1 MHSSNGNATPSDRS
15 RQGGHS
21 SRASSKANASA
32 NEQAATLVAAAVAVV
47 EAVVEAAVAHEGE
60 AVVAEVSLKVGVFGS
75 YCTQLC

>member
-32 NEQAATLVAAAVAVV
+32 NEQAATLVAVAVV
-47 EAVVEAAVAHEGE
+47 EAVVVPAVAHEGE
-60 AVVAEVSLKVGVFGS
+60 AVVAEVSLKVGVFCS